1 MNKDKLIEVLNS
13 TRKEYKTENNNS
25 YCYVD
30 LREGISFPI
39 NIYSNVETLQAY
51 LHFSNMQQKIINLQQ
66 NNNCK
71 WIEMDMLIYP
81 LYPEKYINEIKKYIL
96 SVSKKR
102 GIRDFS
108 RQVKQR
114 LILDFASPDIMAIQF
129 MIKVVNDDDLT
140 NIIKSSKRY
149 IVNIDEF
156 KELLSQDGYN
166 TNFTLSDEK
175 VELLNY
181 HSKIYTKKKN

>member
-71 WIEMDMLIYP
+71 RIKMDMLIYP
-81 LYPEKYINEIKKYIL
+81 LYPKKYINEIKKYI
-96 SVSKKR
+96 KCK
-102 GIRDFS
+102 
-108 RQVKQR
+108 
-114 LILDFASPDIMAIQF
+114 
-129 MIKVVNDDDLT
+129 
-140 NIIKSSKRY
+140 
-149 IVNIDEF
+149 
-156 KELLSQDGYN
+156 
-166 TNFTLSDEK
+166 
-175 VELLNY
+175 
-181 HSKIYTKKKN
+181 